1 MRHKHYDCIVAWAE
15 GKTIEVLQVGSGRWL
30 VNDEPQWQTHVQ
42 YRVQPAPP
50 PDVVQTC
57 EVSIGFASFASDH
70 PTVQF
75 TFDGKTKKLKS
86 AEVL

>member
-42 YRVQPAPP
+42 YRIQPEPR
-50 PDVVQTC
+50 PDHYQQYRIDEHGMPWLSGV
-57 EVSIGFASFASDH
+57 ANLRLH
-70 PTVQF
+70 
-75 TFDGKTKKLKS
+75 FDGETGKLKA
-86 AEVL
+86 AEVI